1 MLTKKVYIPIGVCLL
16 LLLAIGFLAL
26 RSDVPDGPVKI
37 YKATQPAET
46 SETQTETATSDTAQ
60 GGHSHADR
68 TFHVEP
74 HRKATPQNK
83 EETPQEKFDRE
94 MLEKMAQ
101 KDQKI
106 AALKAEIE
114 AIKARDAERT
124 EYLSQITEKGKEF
137 AANFQDVLAMTPDQ
151 YLALSETQQEDFLLR
166 CVEYDLFVEDMQ
178 GIIHSMPQWVIDEL
192 NDLRPGEVDEFLN
205 LPLLHELYG
214 RL

>member
-1 MLTKKVYIPIGVCLL
+1 MLTKKVYIPIGLCLVL
-16 LLLAIGFLAL
+16 FAIGFLAR
-26 RSDVPDGPVKI
+26 RSDVPTEPIKI
-37 YKATQPAET
+37 YKATQSTER
-46 SETQTETATSDTAQ
+46 SETQMETAPRDTAQ
-60 GGHSHADR
+60 GGHFHGDG

-74 HRKATPQNK
+74 HRKATPENK

-124 EYLSQITEKGKEF
+124 KYLSQITEKGKEF
-137 AANFQDVLAMTPDQ
+137 AANFQDVLAMTPDK
-151 YLALSETQQEDFLLR
+151 YLALSETQQEDFLSR
-166 CVEYDLFVEDMQ
+166 CVEYDLFIKDMQ

-192 NDLRPGEVDEFLN
+192 NDLRPGEVDDFLT

-214 RL
+214 GL